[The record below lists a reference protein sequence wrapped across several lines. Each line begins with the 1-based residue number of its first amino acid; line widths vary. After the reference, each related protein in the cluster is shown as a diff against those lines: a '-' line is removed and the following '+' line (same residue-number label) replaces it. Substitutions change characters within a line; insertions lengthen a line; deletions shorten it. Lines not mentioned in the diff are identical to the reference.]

1 MRCMIGVLAAVLAC
15 QPHTTG
21 TPNRTVPGPAAAG
34 PSSGPSARASGH
46 LGVRT
51 LEGRDPATGAA
62 LPMAVIYPAATPATG
77 STSGPEASAPT
88 MFGPY
93 RIAAVRDAPI
103 STGRRPLI
111 VVSHGHGGA
120 LWGHRDLA
128 EALARAGYIA
138 ALVEHVG
145 DSWRD
150 QSGFRT
156 GRAVYGRAHQVSAV
170 IDRLLEDHELAA
182 QIDRARIGVA
192 GFSAGGYTSLLVVG
206 AEPDYTRVPGYCA
219 RHPDDPEICNGALT
233 LEAIPKQH
241 APTKDPR
248 VTAAFVMAPFAV
260 AFGPDAFRA
269 VTAPVFLAWA
279 DADQV
284 LLPDENAASIVPALK
299 TLVGT
304 RVIANAGHYVFLP
317 PCPPAMAADVPPLCV
332 DPPGIDRA
340 HVHDVLAADAVAFF
354 DRALASSLR

>member
-1 MRCMIGVLAAVLAC
+1 MIGVLAAVIAC
-15 QPHTTG
+15 QPHTAV
-21 TPNRTVPGPAAAG
+21 PPSRTEPAVASSSGPAAG
-34 PSSGPSARASGH
+34 ASRH

-51 LEGRDPATGAA
+51 LEGRDPVTGGA
-62 LPMAVIYPAATPATG
+62 LPMAVIYPAAMPASG
-77 STSGPEASAPT
+77 SVSAGEMPT

-93 RIAAVRDAPI
+93 PIAAVRDAPI
-103 STGRRPLI
+103 APGRRPLI

-120 LWGHRDLA
+120 LWGHHDLA
-128 EALARAGYIA
+128 EALARAGYLA

-156 GRAVYGRAHQVSAV
+156 GRAVYGRAYQVSAV
-170 IDRLLEDHELAA
+170 IDRLLADPALAA
-182 QIDRARIGVA
+182 QIDGARIGVA
-192 GFSAGGYTSLLVVG
+192 GFSAGGYTSLLIVG
-206 AEPDYTRVPGYCA
+206 AEPDYSRVPGYCA
-219 RHPDDPEICNGALT
+219 RHPDDPEICKDALV
-233 LEAIPKQH
+233 LEAIPAHH

-260 AFGPDAFRA
+260 VFGPDAFRA

-284 LLPDENAASIVPALK
+284 LLPDENAAPVARALK

-304 RVIANAGHYVFLP
+304 RVIAGAGHYVFLP
-317 PCPPAMAADVPPLCV
+317 PCPPAMATDLPPLCV

-340 HVHDVLAADAVAFF
+340 HIHELLATDAVVFF
-354 DRALASSLR
+354 DRTLGGSPRTR